1 MLYRGM
7 SKLQH
12 KERRDTC
19 VYTSASV
26 SNRTG
31 ILVLGGGGSCSPA
44 ADFFFCAIS
53 GAGQEREPS
62 VHYDTCRDPRRGPWR
77 CSERSTSLKW
87 LFFSR
92 SQVRVNGKP
101 YNLSFSLSTARSHLT
116 FFSAAPIFGLVH
128 NISPMSLSP
137 LLLSATMQL
146 HTASSSCSCAERLK
160 IELILS
166 SC

>member
-1 MLYRGM
+1 MLDRGM

-101 YNLSFSLSTARSHLT
+101 YNLSCSLSTARSHFT
-116 FFSAAPIFGLVH
+116 FFQPLRSSAWCTTSVQCRYHPFCC
-128 NISPMSLSP
+128 
-137 LLLSATMQL
+137 LLR
-146 HTASSSCSCAERLK
+146 CSYIQPAAAVRAQ
-160 IELILS
+160 S
-166 SC
+166 D